1 MFNRIGVKTE
11 LEIIP
16 TSAFFP
22 LVTGPEGVSMF
33 LFSWGSGAGETAILG
48 SMFHT
53 KKDAFGSWNVSH
65 FSDSTVDAAIE
76 DSYREID
83 TATRFKKMG
92 AIAKDLMAKFIVIP
106 IHDQPILVASKE
118 KLVVAIDAIE
128 STLAENIRP
137 KSN

>member
-1 MFNRIGVKTE
+1 
-11 LEIIP
+11 
-16 TSAFFP
+16 
-22 LVTGPEGVSMF
+22 
-33 LFSWGSGAGETAILG
+33 
-48 SMFHT
+48 
-53 KKDAFGSWNVSH
+53 
-65 FSDSTVDAAIE
+65 
-76 DSYREID
+76 
-83 TATRFKKMG
+83 MG